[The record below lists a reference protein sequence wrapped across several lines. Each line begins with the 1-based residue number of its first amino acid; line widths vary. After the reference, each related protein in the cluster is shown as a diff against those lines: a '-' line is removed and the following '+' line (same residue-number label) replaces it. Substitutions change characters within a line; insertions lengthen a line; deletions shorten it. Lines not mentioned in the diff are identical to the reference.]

1 MQEDMDRVIPC
12 YVGGKGIYATATTR
26 DFKMAV
32 IAMLEES
39 GLGYDTRYRY
49 YRRQFPAME
58 AAQLA
63 RMVCDPIEDY
73 DRDWA
78 GWREAQAPGRDE
90 AELITAF
97 FLERDT
103 QFRNEAKAAIF
114 CFDEAGFGSGVN
126 VMRFIGAGKPILGF
140 YRRTLASRRVNVANF
155 LQLQMEYP
163 KLVSLRAYQAAA
175 DMLGEVR
182 SWLAALSTSRS

>member
-1 MQEDMDRVIPC
+1 M
-12 YVGGKGIYATATTR
+12 YATATTQ

-63 RMVCDPIEDY
+63 RMVCGPIEDY

-78 GWREAQAPGRDE
+78 GWRAAQAPGRDE

-103 QFRNEAKAAIF
+103 QFRDEAKAAIF
-114 CFDEAGFGSGVN
+114 CLDEAGFGSGVN

-140 YRRTLASRRVNVANF
+140 YQRTLASRHVNVANF
-155 LQLQMEYP
+155 LQMQMEYP
-163 KLVSLRAYQAAA
+163 RLVSLRAYQAAA

-182 SWLAALSTSRS
+182 RWLAALSTSRA